1 MYIGF
6 KAQGSMENLME
17 RKNTA
22 SEMETGCKS
31 KFLSEMFTSTM
42 VLGSLHVYGR
52 APYATSKP
60 CCSSSRPLQ

>member
-1 MYIGF
+1 
-6 KAQGSMENLME
+6 ME

-31 KFLSEMFTSTM
+31 KFLSAMFTSTM